1 MSAVPRSVLSEALRT
16 HLNGATLRAAVL
28 TTFVLGWDFTV
39 DEVLPTLV
47 PHSLSA
53 MRNARREE
61 LAEHLLSNGAALT
74 VYADAA
80 GIGDAS
86 GATRVPLAVV
96 PVRHPTGYFHP
107 KVLLALVVDDDQTE
121 RLVVAVG
128 SANLTRRGW
137 WESVECAH
145 IWSIAAQAPT
155 WCRDD
160 LMSFID
166 QLGRHS
172 VHPSDRTAPRLVR
185 QFLAA
190 TIQRKR
196 ESGTAHAS
204 PERFVWNGAI
214 GRSSFVDEVTAL
226 TDGYYRN
233 GTLEICSPWYSD
245 AGDAQVRQLSKA
257 LKVKQTVVLVPVG
270 DDGRALMPEKAVT
283 GLGDEVKWGALPRD
297 VLSGGPTKEA
307 KDRHVH
313 AKAYRLTRPGD
324 TLNTL
329 IVGSFNLTAQA
340 FHAQQNLEAAIL
352 VDVAVGGNRKW
363 LEPIEP
369 PTQFVGPEPGEAGEL
384 GTAALSP
391 LRLTYDWA
399 EHVAAA
405 SWKGARPTESV
416 TVKSGE
422 FHIVTIWREQL
433 PGTLDDDQSAALR
446 KHLQSSSPRLD
457 VLSGAEVTYTFVVE
471 LNVEQKP
478 SPDVTRRVADAVA
491 DMLLDDDSRR
501 LRGKNGR
508 GGEGADDGADEGPPA
523 GVEPEPPSIFDT
535 QAALFQALAAFG
547 RMLAKLSEE
556 GNDREIRYRLLG
568 KGSRCLG
575 DLLDASERTSE
586 ENPVSALVVLWGVE
600 DLLSTCKPELKGHS
614 KERLCVLAMVTKQRL
629 RLESLLV
636 AQNDHDPEM
645 ARFLQWARSTFNR
658 VAS

>member
-28 TTFVLGWDFTV
+28 TTFVLEWDFTV

-47 PHSLSA
+47 PRSLSA
-53 MRNARREE
+53 MKNARREE
-61 LAEHLLSNGAALT
+61 LAEHLLRNGAALT

-128 SANLTRRGW
+128 SANLTRQGW

-145 IWSIAAQAPT
+145 IWSIGARAPT
-155 WCRDD
+155 WCRDN
-160 LMSFID
+160 LMSFLD
-166 QLGRHS
+166 HLDRHS
-172 VHPSDRTAPRLVR
+172 VNPTDRTAPRSVR
-185 QFLAA
+185 EFLAS
-190 TIQRKR
+190 TTQRKH
-196 ESGTAHAS
+196 ESANAS
-204 PERFVWNGAI
+204 PERFVWNGVG

-226 TDGYYRN
+226 TAGYYRS

-245 AGDAQVRQLSKA
+245 SGDVQVRQLSRA

-270 DDGRALMPEKAVT
+270 DDGRARMPEKAVT
-283 GLGDEVKWGALPRD
+283 GLGDEVRWGALPRD
-297 VLSGGPTKEA
+297 VLSGGPTREA

-324 TLNTL
+324 AWNTL

-340 FHAQQNLEAAIL
+340 FHAQKNLEAAIL

-363 LEPIEP
+363 LEPVEP
-369 PTQFVGPEPGEAGEL
+369 PTQFAGPEPGEEAEL
-384 GTAALSP
+384 GTASLSP
-391 LRLTYDWA
+391 LLLTYDWA
-399 EHVAAA
+399 EHVATA
-405 SWKGARPTESV
+405 SWKAAPPTESV

-422 FHIVTIWREQL
+422 FPIVTIGPEQL

-446 KHLQSSSPRLD
+446 KHLQSSSPLLD
-457 VLSGAEVTYTFVVE
+457 VLSGALVAYTIVVE

-478 SPDVTRRVADAVA
+478 SPDVTRSVADAVA
-491 DMLLDDDSRR
+491 DMLLDEESRR
-501 LRGKNGR
+501 LRMKNGR
-508 GGEGADDGADEGPPA
+508 GGEGAEAGADEDPPVS
-523 GVEPEPPSIFDT
+523 VEAEPPSIFDT
-535 QAALFQALAAFG
+535 QAALFQALATLG
-547 RMLAKLSEE
+547 RELAKLSEE
-556 GNDREIRYRLLG
+556 GKDREIRYRLLG

-586 ENPVSALVVLWGVE
+586 DDPTSALVVLWGVE
-600 DLLSTCKPELKGHS
+600 DLLKTCKPELKGHR
-614 KERLCVLAMVTKQRL
+614 KERLGVLAMVEKQRL
-629 RLESLLV
+629 RLEAVLV
-636 AQNDHDPEM
+636 AQNDHAPEM
-645 ARFLQWARSTFNR
+645 ARFLEWARSTFNR
-658 VAS
+658 VSS